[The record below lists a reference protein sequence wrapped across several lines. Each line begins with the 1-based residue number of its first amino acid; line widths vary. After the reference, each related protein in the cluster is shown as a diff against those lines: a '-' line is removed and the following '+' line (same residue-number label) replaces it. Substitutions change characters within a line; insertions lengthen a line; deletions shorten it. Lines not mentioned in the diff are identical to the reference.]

1 MKLTDF
7 LNQHDITLILF
18 PYIIPSGNVAAFI
31 LSLEN
36 FIDKTYIMLND
47 KYHFDKVI
55 SIDLNNK
62 ILKYTNKSFLTVCK
76 KNCFLLIDDIQEFKK
91 IKCDL
96 SKIKCKIIFLVK
108 NNESEENISYIN
120 SDYKILTFNLLNG
133 SPSLIYKLHC
143 SRMNEKMYAFF
154 TENDGEILN
163 YYYKTKLPDLDE
175 SKGGWMTSSILSN
188 LNNTKIQQLLTFI
201 ILNKDCKHL
210 VYIRKNKFGL
220 TFISTLLDYLNIN
233 YSINNDNTN
242 IILTTDFNIKATN
255 VQHIHILEG
264 CDTNEYNSIISN
276 IYNLTHYTPKI
287 ENVFFHTYILQNPD
301 GTDTNDTQLYRK
313 YVEYIKKNNEYLEK
327 LHSKALLIKSSSN
340 ENIFE
345 V

>member
-1 MKLTDF
+1 
-7 LNQHDITLILF
+7 
-18 PYIIPSGNVAAFI
+18 
-31 LSLEN
+31 
-36 FIDKTYIMLND
+36 
-47 KYHFDKVI
+47 
-55 SIDLNNK
+55 
-62 ILKYTNKSFLTVCK
+62 
-76 KNCFLLIDDIQEFKK
+76 
-91 IKCDL
+91 
-96 SKIKCKIIFLVK
+96 
-108 NNESEENISYIN
+108 
-120 SDYKILTFNLLNG
+120 
-133 SPSLIYKLHC
+133 
-143 SRMNEKMYAFF
+143 
-154 TENDGEILN
+154 
-163 YYYKTKLPDLDE
+163 
-175 SKGGWMTSSILSN
+175 
-188 LNNTKIQQLLTFI
+188 
-201 ILNKDCKHL
+201 
-210 VYIRKNKFGL
+210 
-220 TFISTLLDYLNIN
+220 LDYLNIN